1 MRVLVTFRSLKDC
14 AYDLKYYHKV
24 RGFLYSLQKDSSYFN
39 KHDNTGHKFYSF
51 SNFIPP
57 IKMRKGDIRT
67 LIVSSPDKDFIRWLY
82 GKVSEMSHSTAPI
95 NIGEMQFDIE
105 SFINNGNFLCLYGS

>member
-1 MRVLVTFRSLKDC
+1 MRLLIKLK
-14 AYDLKYYHKV
+14 ALKYCSYDKKYYSKL
-24 RGFLYSLQKDSSYFN
+24 RGFLYALQKDSRYFN
-39 KHDNTGHKFYSF
+39 RHNNEGYKFYSF
-51 SNFIPP
+51 SNLIPP
-57 IKMRKGDIRT
+57 LDVKKGEIRT